1 MRTEVTKMV
10 TDGNSFKL
18 LAYCIWLIVTMLT
31 RHEKE
36 QIVVDLY
43 NQGKTIR
50 DIAKEVRISFRDI
63 GAILKKASGE
73 TEEKQDIKG
82 SLSLSNKAYRL
93 FSKGKTPIQV
103 AITLNLSETET
114 TKFYQ
119 EYWNLKQMYELRMV
133 YEEIG
138 ADIVH
143 FLALYRLSKDAHM
156 NPRQTIN
163 LLQIANND
171 LQSVEQR
178 YQKLQRNVND
188 LEDRE
193 LDASITLEDL
203 QSQIQNA
210 KQRLNSYRL
219 SCQKEVGKGL
229 QLHRQNMTL
238 DTLLRQFKNNNE
250 EYLKIRYVAKQTVR
264 STLSDSRQLLKF
276 ALLSIIESLCAD
288 PIKFNFLI
296 HSMPPPLTMP
306 KSTIIDYAGT
316 SGNYHIKSSSS
327 DYNQNNY
334 TETLIEVIVNKTASL
349 YEKMVKDF
357 TNQTIT
363 NAAAVSSS
371 NVLSSMTY
379 LDEQTDHTQA
389 SLAYRHIT
397 QTSVYDQ

>member
-1 MRTEVTKMV
+1 
-10 TDGNSFKL
+10 
-18 LAYCIWLIVTMLT
+18 MLT
-31 RHEKE
+31 RQEKE
-36 QIVVDLY
+36 QKVLDLY

-50 DIAKEVRISFRDI
+50 DIAKEVRMSFRDI

-73 TEEKQDIKG
+73 MEEKQDIKE

-119 EYWNLKQMYELRMV
+119 EYWNLKQMHELRMV
-133 YEEIG
+133 YEEVG

-143 FLALYRLSKDAHM
+143 FLKLYRLSKDAHM
-156 NPRQTIN
+156 NPHQIIN
-163 LLQIANND
+163 LLQIENND

-178 YQKLQRNVND
+178 YKKLQRNVND
-188 LEDRE
+188 LESKE
-193 LDASITLEDL
+193 LDTSINLADL
-203 QSQIQNA
+203 KSQIQNSN
-210 KQRLNSYRL
+210 QMLDSCRISYE
-219 SCQKEVGKGL
+219 KEVSKTL
-229 QLHRQNMTL
+229 QLHRKNMRL
-238 DTLLRQFKNNNE
+238 NALLRQFKNNNE
-250 EYLKIRYVAKQTVR
+250 EYIKIRYVAKQTVR
-264 STLSDSRQLLKF
+264 STLSNSRQLLKIV
-276 ALLSIIESLCAD
+276 LLSLIESIRTD
-288 PIKFNFLI
+288 PSNFNFLV
-296 HSMPPPLTMP
+296 HGMPPLLMMS

-334 TETLIEVIVNKTASL
+334 NETLIEVIVNETASL

-357 TNQTIT
+357 TNQTMT
-363 NAAAVSSS
+363 NAAADTSS
-371 NVLSSMTY
+371 NLLPSMTY

-397 QTSVYDQ
+397 QTSVYD